1 MKNESE
7 SEALNT
13 QLWHISFPV
22 SWVFFAVKSDMG
34 WPGLLLLA
42 ARGTCEVTSWLWLV
56 LVLGSSRSQTSAE
69 QVVWFLI
76 SRGRLSVIQIF
87 RGVDMLVWVCW
98 AARKEGRKDGEKR
111 FPVSPRAGRPEQVP
125 GAWPGEQDPEQWWWT
140 HQKPASSPREGGTNL
155 GRPAQFA
162 GMILLLSR
170 QQTHH
175 HLLLLRCLK
184 TLQ

>member
-22 SWVFFAVKSDMG
+22 GWVFFAVKSDMG

-56 LVLGSSRSQTSAE
+56 LVLGSSRRETSAE

-87 RGVDMLVWVCW
+87 RGVDMLVWIQW
-98 AARKEGRKDGEKR
+98 WGGRKKDV
-111 FPVSPRAGRPEQVP
+111 PDSPPPGRLEQVP
-125 GAWPGEQDPEQWWWT
+125 AARPGEQDPQQWWID
-140 HQKPASSPREGGTNL
+140 QKSAPSPYEGGTNL